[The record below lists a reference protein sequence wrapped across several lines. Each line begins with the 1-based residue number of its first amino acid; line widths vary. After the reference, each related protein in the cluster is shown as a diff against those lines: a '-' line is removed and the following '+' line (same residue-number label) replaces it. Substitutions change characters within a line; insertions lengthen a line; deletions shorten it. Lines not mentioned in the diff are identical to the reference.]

1 MTEATLRDLVRSDE
15 GLVSGRCFSDP
26 RVYDL
31 ERARLFPRSWLFV
44 AHDSEVPNAGDFVT
58 RYMGEDPVLVT
69 RAGDGKIRVLLNVC
83 RHRAR
88 LLCSVDHG
96 NAAHFM
102 CPYHGWTFTNTGEL
116 TGVPYFESYQGRL
129 VKSEWGLREVPRVEA
144 YHGLVFAS
152 WDAEIP
158 ALDDHL
164 GSLRWTLELF
174 FGRAD
179 ALEVMGP
186 PQRWVVDCNWKL
198 GAGNFG
204 GDLHH
209 VPVTHG
215 FTAAL
220 GLKQTRAKRQAYYV
234 TDPAGHIC
242 SVGCHAERP
251 LPKRFLGLPESLLPE
266 FRRNLSPQQFD
277 LLERVQTSAGTLFP
291 NLSYLNTS
299 SHAPGEWGAPNGA
312 EVSFLTLRQW
322 QPMGPDKMEM
332 WSWGLVERNAPE
344 EWKELSKL
352 CYQRTFGAGGLFEQD
367 DLENWAEITRGTRGP
382 VSAGLWLHYNMGPEP
397 VPAAD
402 WPGPTPAFA
411 ADRALSEI
419 NERSF
424 YRRWQEMLNG

>member
-1 MTEATLRDLVRSDE
+1 MTLATMNDLVRPEE

-31 ERARLFPRSWLFV
+31 ERTRLFPKSWLFV
-44 AHDSEVPNAGDFVT
+44 AHESEVPNPGDYVT

-69 RAGDGKIRVLLNVC
+69 RAADGRIRVLLNVC

-88 LLCSVDHG
+88 LLCSTDRG
-96 NAAHFM
+96 TASHFM

-129 VKSEWGLREVPRVEA
+129 KKEEWGLQGVPRVEA
-144 YHGLVFAS
+144 YHGLLFAS
-152 WDAEIP
+152 WDAGIRP
-158 ALDDHL
+158 LLDHL
-164 GSLRWTLELF
+164 GDLRWTLDLF

-179 ALEVMGP
+179 ALEVTGP

-204 GDLHH
+204 GDFHH

-220 GLKQTRAKRQAYYV
+220 GLKQTRAKRQSYYV
-234 TDPAGHIC
+234 SDPSGHIC
-242 SVGCHAERP
+242 SVGIFLEQP
-251 LPKRFLGLPESLLPE
+251 LPKRYLGLPESLLPE
-266 FRRNLSPQQFD
+266 FRRNLSPEQFA

-291 NLSYLNTS
+291 NLSYLNSS

-322 QPMGPDKMEM
+322 QPMGPGKMEM
-332 WSWGLVERNAPE
+332 WSWGLVEKNAPA
-344 EWKELSKL
+344 EWKELTKL

-382 VSAGLWLHYNMGPEP
+382 VSADLWLHYNMGPEP
-397 VPAAD
+397 VPATD
-402 WPGPTPAFA
+402 WPGPNRAFA
-411 ADRALSEI
+411 TDRSLSEI
-419 NERSF
+419 NERTF
-424 YRRWQEMLNG
+424 YRRWQELLNG